1 MPQRLFIAEK
11 PALGRAI
18 ATALASLSGARP
30 SPGRGYIDV
39 GGDCVTWT
47 IGHAYDTA
55 EPGDYSSTWNKWSLD
70 VLPMLPDRWKLIPN
84 SQIADQI
91 AVLKE
96 RIRRFDHFVNVG
108 DAEREGQLIV
118 DEILLENGVDPFSP
132 KVSRVWVSSFVE
144 KDVATAVAGA
154 FPNAQKKSL
163 YEAAVARQRADWLLG
178 MNMSRVFGLMI
189 QASGARGFR
198 VSVGRVQT
206 PTLKLVV
213 DRDRQIENFKAVD
226 HFAPS
231 ILFVH
236 ENGTFKAA
244 WQFPP
249 ETKGLD
255 PEGRLIDKSVAT
267 ALVEK
272 IAGRTGTIDHYAETP
287 KSTSPPL
294 PFALSTLQKACSQ
307 KFGLTAQQ
315 TLDVAQELYE
325 KHKAITYP
333 RSDSQ
338 HLPNSVHSDEAADIL
353 RNLSDVR
360 ELSESAG
367 KANPKLK
374 SPAFDDKKVTDH
386 HGIIPTSEA
395 SAAKLAAMGEI
406 ERKVFLLIARTFV
419 AQFHPDYRYVAST
432 ATVLCEGERFK
443 ANGTRVVDQGWKTVF
458 GAEEVDEDEEVEG
471 TLPSMRKSDPVTA
484 KTGSVDPKRT
494 KPPAYFDDGTLIEAM
509 TKIHLYVLDQEVRAR
524 LREHDGI
531 GTEATRASIIEKLIR
546 AKYLERKQKGKR
558 KFLVSTDA
566 GRQLVDLLP
575 SDLVAPDT
583 TAMWES
589 FLERVKAG
597 EFTLAQFMDRQTQ
610 FIRKR
615 VQTAIAA
622 GAIKV
627 KGFSIEP
634 LDGHGAECPECRVG
648 KLITQAWPFKDEYT
662 GRRFLRCDNWVKDRA
677 DNCRYR
683 TNPEG
688 FKERAPLEGEGQT
701 CPGCRKGVLKGGIVR
716 KDGPN
721 KGRPFL
727 ICSEV
732 DREKPD
738 GCQHFEWK
746 DATPCPSCGKAML
759 RRGTVTAD
767 TPNKGRPFLMCSAMD
782 RNDPNSCRHFEWL
795 GDKAKAS
802 GPKIKGEGETCSVCN
817 KGRMMRRTAK
827 TSGKPFLSCSN
838 WKQGATDN
846 CDNRIFPDDGG
857 GDRGGS
863 RGGAKP
869 APGMRPRA
877 GRPTAGKR
885 SFGKSP

>member
-1 MPQRLFIAEK
+1 LPQRLFIAEK

-18 ATALASLSGARP
+18 ATALATLSGERP
-30 SPGRGYIDV
+30 SAGRGFIEV

-55 EPGDYSSTWNKWSLD
+55 EPGDYSSTWDKWSLD
-70 VLPMLPDRWKLIPN
+70 VLPMLPERWKLVPN
-84 SQIADQI
+84 AEIADQI
-91 AVLKE
+91 AVLKD
-96 RIRRFDHFVNVG
+96 RIRRYDHFVNVG

-144 KDVATAVAGA
+144 KDVAAAVAGA
-154 FPNAQKKSL
+154 FPNSQKKSL

-178 MNMSRVFGLMI
+178 MNMSRVFGLMV
-189 QASGARGFR
+189 QQSGARGFR

-231 ILFVH
+231 ITFVH

-244 WQFPP
+244 WQFPAD
-249 ETKGLD
+249 TKGLD
-255 PEGRLIDKSVAT
+255 PEGRLLDKAVAQ
-267 ALVEK
+267 ALVQK
-272 IAGRTGTIDHYAETP
+272 IAGKTGTVESYSETP

-338 HLPNSVHSDEAADIL
+338 HLPNSVHTDEADGIL
-353 RNLSDVR
+353 RNLAGVR
-360 ELSESAG
+360 ELADAAG
-367 KANPKLK
+367 RANPRLK

-395 SAAKLAAMGEI
+395 SASKLAAMGEI

-419 AQFHPDYRYVAST
+419 AQFHPDFRYVSSA

-443 ANGTRVVDQGWKTVF
+443 ATGTRVVDQGWKTVF
-458 GAEEVDEDEEVEG
+458 GAEEADEEEEAEG
-471 TLPSMRKSDPVTA
+471 TLPSMKMNDPVDA
-484 KTGSVDPKRT
+484 KAGSIDPKRT
-494 KPPAYFDDGTLIEAM
+494 KPPAHFDDGTLVEAM
-509 TKIHLYVLDQEVRAR
+509 AKIHLYVQDQEVRKR
-524 LREHDGI
+524 LRENDGI
-531 GTEATRASIIEKLIR
+531 GTEATRASMIEKLIR
-546 AKYLERKQKGKR
+546 AKYLERRPKGKR
-558 KFLVSTDA
+558 KILVSTDA

-589 FLERVKAG
+589 FLERVKGG

-610 FIRKR
+610 FVRKR

-622 GAIKV
+622 GAIQV
-627 KGFSIEP
+627 KGFSVEP
-634 LDGHGAECPECRVG
+634 LEGHGTECPHCRAGHLV
-648 KLITQAWPFKDEYT
+648 TQLWPFDDEYK

-677 DNCRYR
+677 DNCRYK
-683 TNPEG
+683 TPPEG
-688 FKERAPLEGEGQT
+688 YKEREKLEGEGNP
-701 CPGCRKGVLKGGIVR
+701 CPACGKGVLKGGVVR
-716 KDGPN
+716 KEG
-721 KGRPFL
+721 
-727 ICSEV
+727 
-732 DREKPD
+732 
-738 GCQHFEWK
+738 
-746 DATPCPSCGKAML
+746 
-759 RRGTVTAD
+759 
-767 TPNKGRPFLMCSAMD
+767 PNKGRPFLMCSEVD
-782 RNDPNSCRHFEWL
+782 REKPDSCQHFEWKDETPCPSCGKGVL
-795 GDKAKAS
+795 KRGVVRKEGPNKGRPFAMCSAVDRTKPDGCQHFSWLDEKAAK
-802 GPKIKGEGETCSVCN
+802 GPKIKGEGELCTVCG
-817 KGRMMRRTAK
+817 KGTMMRRTGR

-838 WKQGATDN
+838 WKQGASDS
-846 CDNRIFPDDGG
+846 CDNRVFPDDGG
-857 GDRGGS
+857 RRPAGGASAAPAARPRGGRPS
-863 RGGAKP
+863 PGG
-869 APGMRPRA
+869 
-877 GRPTAGKR
+877 GKR
-885 SFGKSP
+885 SFAKAR

>member
-18 ATALASLSGARP
+18 ATALATLSGERQ
-30 SPGRGYIDV
+30 SPGRGFIEV
-39 GGDCVTWT
+39 GSDCVTWT

-55 EPGDYSSTWNKWSLD
+55 EPGDYSSTWDRWNLD
-70 VLPMLPDRWKLIPN
+70 VLPMIPERWKLVPN
-84 SQIADQI
+84 ADIADQI

-96 RIRRFDHFVNVG
+96 RIRRYDHFVNVG

-118 DEILLENGVDPFSP
+118 DEILLENGIDPFSP
-132 KVSRVWVSSFVE
+132 KVSRIWVSSFVE

-154 FPNAQKKSL
+154 FPNDRKRNL

-178 MNMSRVFGLMI
+178 MNMSRVFGLLI
-189 QASGARGFR
+189 QLGGARGFR

-213 DRDRQIENFKAVD
+213 DRDRQIEAFKAVD

-231 ILFVH
+231 ITFVH

-249 ETKGLD
+249 DTKGLD
-255 PEGRLIDKSVAT
+255 PEGRLLDKAVAT
-267 ALVEK
+267 ALVAR
-272 IAGRTGTIDHYAETP
+272 IAGKTGTIESYAETP

-338 HLPNSVHSDEAADIL
+338 HLPNSIHSDEAAGIL
-353 RNLSDVR
+353 RNLAGVR
-360 ELSESAG
+360 ELGDAAG
-367 KANPKLK
+367 RADPRRK

-395 SAAKLAAMGEI
+395 SASKLAAMGEI

-419 AQFHPDYRYVAST
+419 AQFHPDFRHVSSI
-432 ATVLCEGERFK
+432 ATVLCEGERFR
-443 ANGTRVVDQGWKTVF
+443 ATGTRVVDQGWKMVF
-458 GAEEVDEDEEVEG
+458 GAEEADEEEEAEG
-471 TLPSMRKSDPVTA
+471 TLPSMKQGDRVDA
-484 KTGSVDPKRT
+484 KAGSIDPKRT
-494 KPPAYFDDGTLIEAM
+494 KPPVSFDDGTLIEAM
-509 TKIHLYVLDQEVRAR
+509 AKIHLYVQDPEVRRR
-524 LREHDGI
+524 LRENDGI
-531 GTEATRASIIEKLIR
+531 GTEATRASMIEKLIR
-546 AKYLERKQKGKR
+546 AKYLDRRQKGKR
-558 KFLVSTDA
+558 KILVSTEA

-589 FLERVKAG
+589 FLKRVESG

-610 FIRKR
+610 FVRKR

-627 KGFSIEP
+627 EGFSIEP
-634 LDGHGAECPECRVG
+634 LDGHGGECPQCGAGRLV
-648 KLITQAWPFKDEYT
+648 TQLWPFADDYK

-683 TNPEG
+683 TRPEG
-688 FKERAPLEGEGQT
+688 FKERAPLEGEGVP
-701 CPGCRKGVLKGGIVR
+701 CPACGKGTLKGGLVRKEGPNKGRPFLMCSEVDREKPEGCQHFEWKDETPCPVCSKGVLKRGVVR

-721 KGRPFL
+721 KGRPFAM
-727 ICSEV
+727 CSAV
-732 DREKPD
+732 DRGNPE
-738 GCQHFEWK
+738 GCQHF
-746 DATPCPSCGKAML
+746 A
-759 RRGTVTAD
+759 
-767 TPNKGRPFLMCSAMD
+767 
-782 RNDPNSCRHFEWL
+782 WL
-795 GDKAKAS
+795 DEKPAK
-802 GPKIKGEGETCSVCN
+802 GPKIKGEGEPCTVCG
-817 KGRMMRRTAK
+817 KGTLVRRTGK

-838 WKQGATDN
+838 WKAGASDN

-857 GDRGGS
+857 RRPAAGAGTAPSARPRGGRAS
-863 RGGAKP
+863 QGG
-869 APGMRPRA
+869 
-877 GRPTAGKR
+877 GKR
-885 SFGKSP
+885 SFAKAR